1 MANERF
7 KKIANAL
14 NSSFVEEDSETHLPV
29 VAETKVNLPAVVEE
43 KKTVFDEQDYVKNKL
58 HDTIDMMAEVM
69 GTLKKDLRQGSK
81 ASEYEA
87 FSSLGKTVVSAI
99 NELRTYDTVVKHEEN
114 YDQNSMGDTAQTA
127 NNITINMNGADML
140 DKILEYRD
148 KQVTVIPTEIHEE

>member
-7 KKIANAL
+7 RKIANAL
-14 NSSFVEEDSETHLPV
+14 NSSFVEEDSDSHLPV
-29 VAETKVNLPAVVEE
+29 VAETKPNLPAVVEE

-58 HDTIDMMAEVM
+58 HDTIDMMSEVM

-81 ASEYEA
+81 ASEFEA

-114 YDQNSMGDTAQTA
+114 YDQNAMGETAQTS
-127 NNITINMNGADML
+127 NITINMNGADML
-140 DKILEYRD
+140 DRILQYRD
-148 KQVTVIPTEIHEE
+148 KQVTTIPTEISEE

>member
-14 NSSFVEEDSETHLPV
+14 NSSFVEEDSDTLLPV

-58 HDTIDMMAEVM
+58 HDTIDMLSEVM

-81 ASEYEA
+81 ASEYES

-114 YDQNSMGDTAQTA
+114 YDQNSMNETAQTS
-127 NNITINMNGADML
+127 NITINMNGADML
-140 DKILEYRD
+140 DRILEYRD
-148 KQVTVIPTEIHEE
+148 KQVTIIPTEISEE